1 MRLGGKTASVLWTC
15 QLCYCGQ
22 QDMFTLEQEQGG
34 RFHLVS
40 AGMTHSSKN
49 DQVIGNH
56 ELGNGYWPVHAA
68 CSAVVSIWGDFLDLR
83 TSPCMVMTIRTGPW
97 PYSEQQHS
105 KTWRELTLLSA
116 GEEVGCKVSC
126 GCEPASIVLSV
137 QSLGLILQ
145 HHISVLY
152 HVTFTLWPVWKTPC
166 WIIDIWCKGYFKVQG
181 MLKNKTL
188 DLEDVFVQFVQY
200 SCAYNPSSHIHAADT
215 AE

>member
-1 MRLGGKTASVLWTC
+1 MERDIKSPSQSVGSIFMRLRGKTASVLWTC

-56 ELGNGYWPVHAA
+56 ELGNEYWPVHAA

-105 KTWRELTLLSA
+105 KTWRELTLLSCW
-116 GEEVGCKVSC
+116 GG
-126 GCEPASIVLSV
+126 G
-137 QSLGLILQ
+137 GLQ
-145 HHISVLY
+145 SVLR
-152 HVTFTLWPVWKTPC
+152 LWAGKNRLISPVIGVDPPTP
-166 WIIDIWCKGYFKVQG
+166 
-181 MLKNKTL
+181 
-188 DLEDVFVQFVQY
+188 
-200 SCAYNPSSHIHAADT
+200 H
-215 AE
+215 